1 MLGSCERDSPSGS
14 AAGAARV
21 SLVTRLPYISRSC
34 SHIYRIIRR
43 DVIVFS
49 NPVSVV
55 SFRGVQPAVW
65 LRIPEEDHVVIVVI
79 VVVVVII
86 IVAIIVTAVIILDVV
101 LVLRGSLPY
110 QLYSAYF
117 LPPRRRRRL
126 VLLLIVVRHYSVT
139 ISFATV
145 LHQKTLRQR
154 AILDLAN
161 TCDHPSL
168 FIRTHNPI
176 TLCKRLISRSILSPV
191 VSSAV
196 YIAVLLFLVLDP
208 V

>member
-14 AAGAARV
+14 AAGATRV

-65 LRIPEEDHVVIVVI
+65 LRAIPEEDHVVIVVI
-79 VVVVVII
+79 VVVIVIV

-101 LVLRGSLPY
+101 LVLRGSLPH

-126 VLLLIVVRHYSVT
+126 VLLLIVVGHYSVT
-139 ISFATV
+139 LLFAAV

-168 FIRTHNPI
+168 FIRTHNLT
-176 TLCKRLISRSILSPV
+176 TLCRRLISRSILSPV
-191 VSSAV
+191 AVHISA
-196 YIAVLLFLVLDP
+196 LLFFVLDP

>member
-1 MLGSCERDSPSGS
+1 MLGSCERVSPSGS

-34 SHIYRIIRR
+34 SHIYHIIRR
-43 DVIVFS
+43 DVIVFNS
-49 NPVSVV
+49 PVSVI

-65 LRIPEEDHVVIVVI
+65 LRAILEEDHVVIIVI
-79 VVVVVII
+79 VVVVVIVV
-86 IVAIIVTAVIILDVV
+86 VAIIVAAVIILDVV
-101 LVLRGSLPY
+101 LVPRGSLPH

-126 VLLLIVVRHYSVT
+126 VLLLIVDTHYSVT
-139 ISFATV
+139 ISFAAV

-154 AILDLAN
+154 AILDLTN

-168 FIRTHNPI
+168 FIRTYDL
-176 TLCKRLISRSILSPV
+176 TTFCRCLISRNILSPV
-191 VSSAV
+191 TVH
-196 YIAVLLFLVLDP
+196 IAALLCLVLDP
-208 V
+208 CEM